1 MTKADSAQLMRRLL
15 VEYMWPHRWR
25 FGAALVFM
33 GLVAASTAGSAYL
46 MQPMIDGIF
55 AERRSDLLLPISA
68 AILAIFVVKGVSA
81 FSQAYLMNDIGR
93 RIIAR
98 MQVQLFRKLMDADLA
113 RFHDTAS
120 GRLIAHMTYDVGLMF
135 AAVSG
140 AVTAFG
146 KDLLTL
152 LALIGVM
159 IYLDWEL
166 FLLGGI
172 AFPIA
177 IYPIIA
183 IGRHMRR
190 LTRISQEQAGDL
202 TSQLSEVFQGIRHV
216 KANNAEERETQR
228 AGKLIWE
235 ISEIRRRTGI
245 VSSIAHPIMETLAG
259 FAIAGVVFYG
269 GYQVINDL
277 RTPGTLFSFIT
288 ALLLAYEPLKRLT
301 NLNAILQQGFSG
313 AERVFETLDREPA
326 IKDPADAKVLPKVR
340 GDIRFETVW
349 FSYGENIPALLG
361 IDIEVKAGTTVA
373 LVGPSGAGKSTIL
386 NLIPR
391 FYDTT
396 NGRVTVDG
404 TDIRDVTVGSL
415 RDNLALVSQEIT
427 RFNDTVG
434 NNIAY
439 SRPDASQAEIEAA
452 ARAAAADEFIHE
464 LPDGYDT
471 VVGEHGVR
479 LSGGQRQRL
488 SIARAMLKDAPILLL
503 DEATSALDTKS
514 ERQVQ
519 AALNELMEGRT
530 TVAIAHR
537 LSTIVRADLI
547 YVLNQGRV
555 VEQGRHGELIA
566 RSGLYAKLWAMQTRD
581 DDDGDETLLVAGE

>member
-15 VEYMWPHRWR
+15 VQYMWPHRWR
-25 FGAALVFM
+25 FAAALVFM

-81 FSQAYLMNDIGR
+81 FAQAYLMNDIGR

-177 IYPIIA
+177 VYPIIA

-216 KANNAEERETQR
+216 KANNAEDRETKR

-235 ISEIRRRTGI
+235 IAEIRRRTGI

-313 AERVFETLDREPA
+313 AERVFETLDREPT

-340 GDIRFETVW
+340 GGVRFENVW

-396 NGRVTVDG
+396 NGRVLVDG

-427 RFNDTVG
+427 LFNDTVG

-452 ARAAAADEFIHE
+452 ARAAAADEFIRE

-555 VEQGRHGELIA
+555 VEQGRHGELVA